1 MGNFSGYPSITVPS
15 GTVSNMPIGI
25 SMMAKPFDEQ
35 TMFNVALAIEE
46 ETGLKGQTA
55 EVEA

>member
-1 MGNFSGYPSITVPS
+1 
-15 GTVSNMPIGI
+15 MPIGI